1 MYFADKLQKQTIL
14 PEIVRF
20 LKFFGEIS
28 VVVYLIFYKL
38 IFFGTLIIFLEPTI
52 KLITR
57 TFDLSKVTVILIMT
71 AQVLFSN
78 VVFKKDLH
86 LNTVEFTII
95 FEK

>member
-1 MYFADKLQKQTIL
+1 M
-14 PEIVRF
+14 
-20 LKFFGEIS
+20 
-28 VVVYLIFYKL
+28 
-38 IFFGTLIIFLEPTI
+38 IIFLEPTI

-95 FEK
+95 FEKEYSKMILERNKTIIL